1 MPLVFH
7 REGLWFVFEA
17 AHIKFKVLIL
27 LGGLPG
33 PIVTLEKPFISS
45 TYVNCKGWSQ
55 CDLKLT
61 LLKSSKETKVLLSK
75 VVEEI
80 DIPPFQ
86 YNVIKKMENNN

>member
-45 TYVNCKGWSQ
+45 TYVNCKG
-55 CDLKLT
+55 
-61 LLKSSKETKVLLSK
+61 
-75 VVEEI
+75 
-80 DIPPFQ
+80 
-86 YNVIKKMENNN
+86 